1 MIGISKAVIGMAD
14 IYTYTREKLE
24 TKPGDFLSVF
34 TYYVVAISKFV
45 RFEFINAFFPL
56 LSQIFTSCALRSNL
70 LIVLSLFLDFVVP
83 CLRSQ

>member
-1 MIGISKAVIGMAD
+1 MAD

-45 RFEFINAFFPL
+45 RFEFINAFFRFYHKFL
-56 LSQIFTSCALRSNL
+56 LVVLYALTY
-70 LIVLSLFLDFVVP
+70 
-83 CLRSQ
+83 